1 MARAID
7 REEVLY
13 QLERLRLEAMLND
26 ECEEETIKRCISAVK
41 LVPTLTPPN
50 EPERAGLYGKY
61 TVYKNKDNSLVTD
74 CFVLRPAKDPAAVI
88 ALRAYAA
95 VTDTTELAAD
105 IINWVGAEP
114 NEPLM
119 LDELREMDG
128 EPVWIANPDA
138 LGYGRWGIV
147 DGVYQAE
154 DDQVLMLRGDYS
166 CHYYGKTWL
175 AYRRP
180 KEEQ

>member
-1 MARAID
+1 MDKQDAIKCLKSMQQWIPDWDDREDGLSYWDAID
-7 REEVLY
+7 MAIAAL
-13 QLERLRLEAMLND
+13 
-26 ECEEETIKRCISAVK
+26 S
-41 LVPTLTPPN
+41 PPN
-50 EPERAGLYGKY
+50 EPLTLEQ
-61 TVYKNKDNSLVTD
+61 
-74 CFVLRPAKDPAAVI
+74 
-88 ALRAYAA
+88 
-95 VTDTTELAAD
+95 
-105 IINWVGAEP
+105 
-114 NEPLM
+114 
-119 LDELREMDG
+119 LREMDG

-180 KEEQ
+180 PEGEHHHG

>member
-1 MARAID
+1 MNRKKNL
-7 REEVLY
+7 R
-13 QLERLRLEAMLND
+13 RL
-26 ECEEETIKRCISAVK
+26 SV
-41 LVPTLTPPN
+41 
-50 EPERAGLYGKY
+50 
-61 TVYKNKDNSLVTD
+61 LVTAQTLYNLQKLAD
-74 CFVLRPAKDPAAVI
+74 MAGSRDVGRVVDKLTREKMLAMKDSCHHPPEAI
-88 ALRAYAA
+88 Q
-95 VTDTTELAAD
+95 
-105 IINWVGAEP
+105 
-114 NEPLM
+114 NEPLT
-119 LDELREMDG
+119 LEQLREMDG

-180 KEEQ
+180 PEGEHHHG

>member
-1 MARAID
+1 MDKQDAIKCLKSMQQWIPDWDDREDGLSYWDAID
-7 REEVLY
+7 MAIAAL
-13 QLERLRLEAMLND
+13 
-26 ECEEETIKRCISAVK
+26 S
-41 LVPTLTPPN
+41 PPN
-50 EPERAGLYGKY
+50 EPLTLEQ
-61 TVYKNKDNSLVTD
+61 
-74 CFVLRPAKDPAAVI
+74 
-88 ALRAYAA
+88 
-95 VTDTTELAAD
+95 
-105 IINWVGAEP
+105 
-114 NEPLM
+114 
-119 LDELREMDG
+119 LREMDG

-180 KEEQ
+180 PEGENHHG

>member
-1 MARAID
+1 MSQYVNCQNCIN
-7 REEVLY
+7 EGC
-13 QLERLRLEAMLND
+13 ERYGGAYGYTFCDKYVPNIAKP
-26 ECEEETIKRCISAVK
+26 ETIALSTIQAENEK
-41 LVPTLTPPN
+41 LRAELEYEKEYENAYYEECGQWEAENAQLRAELEQVTA
-50 EPERAGLYGKY
+50 ER
-61 TVYKNKDNSLVTD
+61 D
-74 CFVLRPAKDPAAVI
+74 AAVRQV
-88 ALRAYAA
+88 AL
-95 VTDTTELAAD
+95 
-105 IINWVGAEP
+105 ISQP
-114 NEPLM
+114 NEPLT
-119 LDELREMDG
+119 LEQLREMDG

-180 KEEQ
+180 PKGENHHG